1 MAHDHQHDHGPEGAN
16 ARRLA
21 ITLALVLVY
30 MGVEVVGG
38 LLADSLALIAD
49 AGHMFS
55 DAGALGL
62 TLFAMRFAR
71 RPATAQRTYGSY
83 RAEILA
89 ALVNGATLVAVALYI
104 FVEAFERIR
113 TPPEVQ
119 GGLMLAVAFGGL
131 LVNAAGLWILHTGN
145 DANLNVRGAWLH
157 VLTDALGS
165 LQAIVAG
172 ALIWA
177 YGWNWVDPLAS
188 VLIGLLVI
196 YSSWSLIRQSVAV
209 LMEGAP
215 GHINVDEVRS
225 ALLDLPQVSNV
236 HDLHVWTIASGFVAL
251 SAHVTCLGANHDA
264 LLRDARAMLA
274 QRFGIR
280 HTTIQIDRDPS
291 CEGTDHPPFASSV
304 SLATERQIDGADA
317 DAP

>member
-1 MAHDHQHDHGPEGAN
+1 MAHDHQHGHGSEEAN

-21 ITLALVLVY
+21 TTLALVVIYL
-30 MGVEVVGG
+30 GVEVVGG
-38 LLADSLALIAD
+38 VIAGSLALIAD

-83 RAEILA
+83 RVEILA
-89 ALVNGATLVAVALYI
+89 ALVNGATLVAVAIYI
-104 FVEAFERIR
+104 FIEAFERIR

-119 GGLMLAVAFGGL
+119 GGLMLAVASGGL
-131 LVNAAGLWILHTGN
+131 LVNAAGLWILRTGN
-145 DANLNVRGAWLH
+145 DANLNMRGAWLH

-165 LQAIVAG
+165 LQAIIAG

-177 YGWNWVDPLAS
+177 FGWYWVDPLAS

-196 YSSWSLIRQSVAV
+196 YSSWSLIVQSVAV

-215 GHINVDEVRS
+215 GHLNVDDVRS
-225 ALLDLPQVSNV
+225 ALLGLPQVSNV
-236 HDLHVWTIASGFVAL
+236 HDLHVWTITSGFVAL
-251 SAHVTCLGANHDA
+251 SAHVTCPGDHNHDS
-264 LLRDARAMLA
+264 LLRDARTMLA
-274 QRFGIR
+274 ESFGIR
-280 HTTIQIDRDPS
+280 HTTIQIDRDPV
-291 CEGTDHPPFASSV
+291 CEGTDHPPFAS
-304 SLATERQIDGADA
+304 
-317 DAP
+317 